1 MNPKADP
8 DRYRQAYWRE
18 PLIFEMTN
26 VGVVGHTFPEIDS
39 DLKKTTGNLDELVP
53 TIMMR
58 KKAPNLPEVSEP
70 AVVRHYTR
78 LSQMNYSVSQGTYPL
93 GSCTMKYN
101 PIQNDVSANHL
112 GFAWLHPFQDVSQT
126 QGSLELMWE
135 LERWLAE
142 ITGMS
147 EVTLQPAAGAQG
159 EFTGI
164 LVIRAYHKCVTE
176 ECEQR
181 TEILIP
187 DAAHGTNPASA
198 AMAGYRVVVIPSDK
212 DGLVDIEAVKEAAG
226 PNTAGLM
233 LTNPNTIGVFEKN
246 IGEIAGI
253 VHDTGGLLYYD
264 GANFNAIMGITRP
277 GDMGFD
283 VVHLNLHKTFS
294 TPHGGGGPGA
304 GPVGVTK
311 ELAEFLPVPRVRRK
325 DAGDFFF
332 DYDLPRS
339 IGRIQSFYGNFGVLV
354 RAYAYTYAL
363 GKQGLKRSS
372 EMAVLNAN
380 YIAHHV
386 SKIPGFSLPY
396 SQDDPRMHECVISAE
411 ELKDTTEIT
420 AMDVAKRLLDF
431 GIHAP
436 TVYFPLIV
444 PEAMM
449 IEPTES
455 ESKQELDTMISIYER
470 ISKEAHETPDIVRTA
485 PHSTAVRKLDEYY
498 AAHPKTLTLSWKIH
512 KQREEKAEST

>member
-1 MNPKADP
+1 MSEKVSSN
-8 DRYRQAYWRE
+8 RYRQAYWKE
-18 PLIFEMTN
+18 PLIFELSQA
-26 VGVVGHTFPEIDS
+26 GVIGHAFPKVEPDIVEALGTIDRLIPES
-39 DLKKTTGNLDELVP
+39 
-53 TIMMR
+53 MR
-58 KKAPNLPEVSEP
+58 RVQGPNLPEVSEP
-70 AVVRHYTR
+70 RVIRHYTR
-78 LSQMNYSVSQGTYPL
+78 LSQMNYSVTQGTYPL

-101 PIQNDVSANHL
+101 PVENDFSANL
-112 GFAWLHPFQDVSQT
+112 PGFSWLHPYQDESQT

-147 EVTLQPAAGAQG
+147 EVTLQPSAGAQG
-159 EFTGI
+159 EFTGV
-164 LVIRAYHKCVTE
+164 LVIRAYHKCITG
-176 ECEQR
+176 ECDQR
-181 TEILIP
+181 TEMLIP

-212 DGLVDIEAVKEAAG
+212 DGLVDIDAVKEAAG

-253 VHDTGGLLYYD
+253 VHDAGGLLYYD

-311 ELAEFLPVPRVRRK
+311 ELAEYLPVPRVRRK
-325 DAGDFFF
+325 EDGSFHL

-339 IGRIQSFYGNFGVLV
+339 IGRMQSYYGNFGVLV
-354 RAYAYTYAL
+354 RAYAYAYAL

-372 EMAVLNAN
+372 MAAVLNAN

-386 SKIPGFSLPY
+386 SKLDGFSLPY
-396 SQDDPRMHECVISAE
+396 SQKDPRMHECVISAE
-411 ELKDTTEIT
+411 DLKDSTEVT
-420 AMDVAKRLLDF
+420 AMNIAKRLLDF

-444 PEAMM
+444 PEALM

-455 ESKQELDTMISIYER
+455 ESKEELDTMIAVYEK
-470 ISKEAHETPDIVRTA
+470 IAQEAKSTPDIVKNA
-485 PHSTAVRKLDEYY
+485 PHTTAVRKLDEYY
-498 AAHPKTLTLSWKIH
+498 AAHPKSLTLSWRIY
-512 KQREEKAEST
+512 QQTQNEE